1 MNPRNPS
8 VIVPRYNRRMN
19 KQTIY
24 IVDDESTIREVVR
37 RYLELDGFA
46 VVEAESGTQALDLL
60 RDQPADLILL
70 DIMLP
75 GLDGFAVTRSLRHS
89 PDYAALSLNGDIP
102 IIMLTSRGDEADR
115 IAGFE
120 LGVDDYVVK
129 PFSPRELVA
138 RVKAVLRRAAPVPP
152 KDEKPITFGSFHIDP
167 LRQLSYR
174 PAKPHADSWR
184 TGCSPHRQGIRP
196 AVVLRPPP
204 ASGAHPRTATQ
215 SSVGL
220 RILRRREH
228 RHRSHPSSARKNRDR
243 PRRAR
248 LHPDRLGRRLQIRA
262 NVVDELTDIDVPTRF
277 PIFVFLP
284 SPCMERGRG

>member
-1 MNPRNPS
+1 
-8 VIVPRYNRRMN
+8 MN

-46 VVEAESGTQALDLL
+46 VVEAESGTQALKLL

-89 PDYAALSLNGDIP
+89 PDYAALSLNGEIP

-152 KDEKPITFGSFHIDP
+152 KDEKPITFGSLHIDP
-167 LRQLSYR
+167 LSRTLTLGGQDVPLTVKEFDLLWFFARHPHQALTREQLLNQVWGYEFYGDESTVTV
-174 PAKPHADSWR
+174 H
-184 TGCSPHRQGIRP
+184 I
-196 AVVLRPPP
+196 
-204 ASGAHPRTATQ
+204 
-215 SSVGL
+215 
-220 RILRRREH
+220 
-228 RHRSHPSSARKNRDR
+228 
-243 PRRAR
+243 
-248 LHPDRLGRRLQIRA
+248 RRLREKI
-262 NVVDELTDIDVPTRF
+262 ETDPAAPAYIQTVWGVGYKFEPT
-277 PIFVFLP
+277 
-284 SPCMERGRG
+284 